1 MDVRELKALGRHV
14 ATRED
19 EVIALAEG
27 DEGLRQKLAQR
38 AAQRSGRARSRR
50 VARIGAA
57 AAVLTIGI
65 VLAWI
70 RMAPRALTF
79 TVGEPARPGV
89 VSEWVSATRGERVP
103 VLFSEG
109 TRITLEPSARG
120 RVVSVAPNGAEF
132 VVESGKA
139 AVSVVPD
146 PNAEFRIRT
155 GPFVVQVH
163 GTRFTVEWDPS
174 RDAFALSLYEG
185 RVTVTGC
192 SFGAGVAVLAGET
205 VRASCAEP
213 APAPKPAAPSAPAS
227 EAPEPA
233 ASAHLLPPA
242 PPAARA
248 ESWLRL
254 ARDGEY
260 ERAYRAATETGF
272 DRELRARAG
281 AEVVL
286 LGDVARH
293 VGRITEASSA
303 YEAARERFP
312 GTEPAAN
319 AAFALGR
326 LAFDARK
333 DLAGAARWFETYLD
347 ERPNGA
353 LAAAALGRLLEARIG
368 LHETDR
374 ARSIAQRYLT
384 LYPDGPLANEAR
396 KIQR

>member
-1 MDVRELKALGRHV
+1 
-14 ATRED
+14 
-19 EVIALAEG
+19 
-27 DEGLRQKLAQR
+27 
-38 AAQRSGRARSRR
+38 
-50 VARIGAA
+50 
-57 AAVLTIGI
+57 
-65 VLAWI
+65 
-70 RMAPRALTF
+70 
-79 TVGEPARPGV
+79 
-89 VSEWVSATRGERVP
+89 VP

-163 GTRFTVEWDPS
+163 GTRFTVEWDPT

-185 RVTVTGC
+185 RVTVKGC
-192 SFGAGVAVLAGET
+192 SFGAGLAVLAGET

-213 APAPKPAAPSAPAS
+213 APTPKPTALSPAAPETPAS
-227 EAPEPA
+227 PEPT
-233 ASAHLLPPA
+233 ASARLLAPA

-260 ERAYRAATETGF
+260 PRAYSAATEMGF
-272 DRELRARAG
+272 DRELRSRAG

-293 VGRITEASSA
+293 VGRIAEARSA

-312 GTEPAAN
+312 GSEPAAN

-353 LAAAALGRLLEARIG
+353 LAAAALARLLEARIG

-374 ARSIAQRYLT
+374 ARSIAHRYLT

-396 KIQR
+396 KIDGQR